1 MSKPSAGA
9 TKPPL
14 ESEVQR
20 EILLSAPSRQA
31 RLLRNNVGAFQDAT
45 GRWVHYG
52 VGGNGGSDTLGPTTI
67 TITPEMVGRQVAV
80 FTAIECKRVG
90 KRATEEQDAFLA
102 MVRSR
107 GGIGAVCHSVEEFQG
122 AIDAYCAALRGAS
135 PPSTNESVP
144 ASHACP

>member
-1 MSKPSAGA
+1 MPRPKTA
-9 TKPPL
+9 L

-20 EILLSAPSRQA
+20 QILLDAPNQGC
-31 RLLRNNVGAFQDAT
+31 RLLRNNVGAFEDKT

-90 KRATEEQDAFLA
+90 KHATEEQDAFLA

-107 GGIGAVCHSVEEFQG
+107 GGIGAVCHSVQEFQG
-122 AIDAYCAALRGAS
+122 AIDAYRAALSGACT
-135 PPSTNESVP
+135 PSVTDSDP
-144 ASHACP
+144 SADSRPQR